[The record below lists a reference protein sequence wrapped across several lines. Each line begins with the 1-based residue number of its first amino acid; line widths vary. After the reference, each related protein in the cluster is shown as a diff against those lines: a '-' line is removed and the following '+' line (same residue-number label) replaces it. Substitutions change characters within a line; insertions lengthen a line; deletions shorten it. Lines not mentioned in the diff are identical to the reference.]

1 MRRRFYDPPG
11 QFAVTSRSDAR
22 KLVDM
27 ITKVITAIAKKRFD
41 IEVNLDAGKNLIP
54 LVDMLTLIF
63 K

>member
-1 MRRRFYDPPG
+1 
-11 QFAVTSRSDAR
+11 
-22 KLVDM
+22 M

-41 IEVNLDAGKNLIP
+41 IEVNLDAVKNLIP